1 MDSSATRVSPA
12 KGGRAWE
19 LPGKGF
25 STLEG
30 SGKEHLVEAA
40 QDRLLENVV
49 AGINQDTAQ
58 GKRIRE
64 QWTCAQAS
72 NLQVKEALR
81 ARNFPTQLPG
91 LNASGHGRKATRDAC
106 EAFWPEKWCRVL
118 DDDEILAE
126 LVVDCAINSIVDSF
140 LDSAIE
146 LLDAH
151 EGWALK
157 STGSGKSPHRSVG
170 LGNPLVAGGWA
181 AVSSSTFQPNSLEL
195 PSTQH
200 PDVPTVYRHRT
211 VCNSMTKSRSSGEID
226 SSTERDNGRSTLKH
240 FRSPKPLDPFMERLH
255 AFTESQR
262 PARRLTRKQSDPFAP
277 KWSLPMMAS
286 NFPEYWNTIAP
297 PPKPQTIAVST
308 PGGGG
313 GHRASLS
320 EEWGED
326 EVVPPGYNWLQRKT
340 RDGQTVFPY
349 SLASHKAFFESY
361 NDPTLRAK
369 ATEVAPLRMTEW
381 D

>member
-1 MDSSATRVSPA
+1 
-12 KGGRAWE
+12 
-19 LPGKGF
+19 
-25 STLEG
+25 
-30 SGKEHLVEAA
+30 VEAA

-91 LNASGHGRKATRDAC
+91 LSASGHGRKATRDAC

-118 DDDEILAE
+118 HDDEILAE

-146 LLDAH
+146 LLEAH

-157 STGSGKSPHRSVG
+157 STGSGKSTHRPVG

-181 AVSSSTFQPNSLEL
+181 AVSSSTFQPNSLES
-195 PSTQH
+195 PSTQQ
-200 PDVPTVYRHRT
+200 PDVPTVYRQRT
-211 VCNSMTKSRSSGEID
+211 MHNSMTRSRSSGEID

-286 NFPEYWNTIAP
+286 NFPEYWNSIAP
-297 PPKPQTIAVST
+297 PPKPQPVAVST
-308 PGGGG
+308 PGGGA
-313 GHRASLS
+313 HRASLS

-326 EVVPPGYNWLQRKT
+326 EVIPPGYNWLQRKT

-361 NDPTLRAK
+361 NDPALRAK
-369 ATEVAPLRMTEW
+369 AADVAPLRMTEW